1 MTNYSVTLKSEYWT
15 HAENVEDAIYI
26 TKGKLWDDLE
36 KGLIDEVFEF
46 VVNIIHTEQQGGE

>member
-46 VVNIIHTEQQGGE
+46 VVNIIDSEG